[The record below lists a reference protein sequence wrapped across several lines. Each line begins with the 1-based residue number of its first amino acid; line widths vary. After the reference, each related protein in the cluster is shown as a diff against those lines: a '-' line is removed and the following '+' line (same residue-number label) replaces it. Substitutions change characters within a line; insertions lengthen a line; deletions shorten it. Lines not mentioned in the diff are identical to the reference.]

1 MRAKRANAVVALL
14 MIAALLIHVVYEVW
28 SYLAFYYN
36 PLVTKLIAYGFV
48 ALVVVHILLSVAIVF
63 GQHDTK
69 ELRSYPKKNLRTII
83 QRVSAVMIL
92 LLLPWHI
99 KTGDWIVTHTGGA
112 ALFHVLLVLQV
123 LFYAMVFLHIATSF
137 SRALITLG
145 WLESRRT
152 QRVIDGIVGV
162 VCLAG
167 LVFAAVVVIQTQ
179 FILFSM

>member
-28 SYLAFYYN
+28 SYLTFYYN
-36 PLVTKLIAYGFV
+36 PLVTKLIAYGFA
-48 ALVVVHILLSVAIVF
+48 ALVVVF

-83 QRVSAVMIL
+83 QRDSAVMIL

-167 LVFAAVVVIQTQ
+167 LGFAAVVVIQTQ